1 MPHFSRPPEPADGRD
16 LTQQQPVPEDGQ
28 PHRARRRGRISDR
41 ARGGG
46 AQRPGQRSSSRAMF
60 FAVAVHVVI
69 VLALV
74 QWLTFGHGV
83 RWGFFDQSQKN
94 VEERLVFVDPGARAG
109 QVAQAESPRAE
120 SPRVERDL
128 RQLPASPL
136 APQIRAPDQVPAEVA
151 PVAPLT
157 PAVPRDTGSGGA
169 AGVGAPDPNVRGVSP
184 TYNDGRVWNG
194 LGGGGGGGRAPLAA
208 PGVVRGDGTD
218 GLDSIMAGAIMAAR
232 DSVDSLARARGQTG
246 RAPGDWTTTDKNG
259 NKWGWDQGGIRLGK
273 VTIPNALLALLPLNA
288 ATAANMSGNMSRMD
302 ADRRLAA
309 SREDIQ
315 RMSERTLGEAEFK
328 RVLTEMDQRR
338 DTERRERLRAPN
350 PSIAAPVKT
359 PERVG
364 GSNKRGDR

>member
-1 MPHFSRPPEPADGRD
+1 MPYFNRPPEPADGPD
-16 LTQQQPVPEDGQ
+16 PTQQQPVSEAG
-28 PHRARRRGRISDR
+28 HSHLVRTRGRISDR
-41 ARGGG
+41 ARAGGT
-46 AQRPGQRSSSRAMF
+46 QRRGRRSSSRAMF

-94 VEERLVFVDPGARAG
+94 VEERLVFVDPGAKAG
-109 QVAQAESPRAE
+109 QVAQAESPR
-120 SPRVERDL
+120 VEREL
-128 RQLPASPL
+128 RQLPTSPL
-136 APQIRAPDQVPAEVA
+136 APQIRAPDEVPAQVA

-157 PAVPRDTGSGGA
+157 TAVPRDTGSGGA

-194 LGGGGGGGRAPLAA
+194 LGGGGGGGRAPLTA

-218 GLDSIMAGAIMAAR
+218 GLDSIMAGAIMAVR

-338 DTERRERLRAPN
+338 DIERRERLRAPN